1 MFGMG
6 FSEILV
12 IALVAILFLGPDKLP
27 EAMVQIAKLFNTI
40 RRSVNDAKSAFEE
53 ELHLKELKEEVL
65 SYRQSFS
72 EAGSDISGFKN
83 AVTKQADELEDAL
96 QIARSG
102 MPSNRLN
109 QSIDTLIDD
118 EDKEDSTKPPA
129 ITEYKQMAQKALKE
143 AQAKDTN
150 LAQNGAESA
159 DEAKKDRFDSP
170 RPTEFKHLKQEAEL

>member
-72 EAGSDISGFKN
+72 EASSDISGFKN
-83 AVTKQADELEDAL
+83 AVAKQADELEDAL

-102 MPSNRLN
+102 MPSNSLN
-109 QSIDTLIDD
+109 QSLDTLIDD
-118 EDKEDSTKPPA
+118 EEEVSTKPPA

-143 AQAKDTN
+143 AQAKDAN

-159 DEAKKDRFDSP
+159 DEAKKDRSDSP